1 MFLKVLAVVFAVAI
15 AYLVSRF
22 FGKKDIKKEGK
33 THPIEDIEEDTIPS
47 FTNSCSFRDSW
58 KFRKDP
64 EFGNQD
70 DDEPYV
76 ELQAR
81 KGALKA
87 SAVLDEIQAE
97 IKMKKNERK
106 KRMSIVENI
115 VKDNVIKY

>member
-1 MFLKVLAVVFAVAI
+1 MFIQLLAVVFALAI
-15 AYLVSRF
+15 AYLTSRF
-22 FGKKDIKKEGK
+22 FGKKAIKKKEGE
-33 THPIEDIEEDTIPS
+33 TLEDNEEYTKRSYTIRCDCRQ
-47 FTNSCSFRDSW
+47 NW

-64 EFGNQD
+64 NFGNQD

-76 ELQAR
+76 ELEAR

-106 KRMSIVENI
+106 KRMSIVENY
-115 VKDNVIKY
+115 VKYNIITY

>member
-1 MFLKVLAVVFAVAI
+1 MFIQLLAVVFAVAI

-22 FGKKDIKKEGK
+22 CGKKAIKKECE
-33 THPIEDIEEDTIPS
+33 TLEDNEEDTITS

-64 EFGNQD
+64 DFGNQE

-106 KRMSIVENI
+106 EKMSIVQNF
-115 VKDNVIKY
+115 VKDNVITY